1 MEENA
6 NFLHLSGV
14 LTDNPVY
21 GHEVFGEK
29 FYYATLSVPRL
40 SGAEDLLPITVSERL
55 MDGEPLT
62 IGSKLAL
69 DGQLRSYNKVI
80 EGAGR
85 LLITGFAQ
93 HLVDPDSDE
102 NPNQVQLTGALCKL
116 PSYRTTPFGR
126 EIADLMLAVNRAYGK
141 SDYIP
146 CITWGRTARF
156 ASHLKVGDKVTLLGR
171 FQSRA
176 YQKQLPDGTVI
187 GKTAYEVSVGRL
199 TMAEQPA
206 TAEHE
211 EHEDQPEQAMRP
223 MQPMQ
228 RTGYIIHPAETH
240 VVETL
245 VQPSTPVQVNPFS
258 TPTT

>member
-1 MEENA
+1 MEELGNY
-6 NFLHLSGV
+6 LRLSGM
-14 LTDNPVY
+14 LMDEPVY

-40 SGAEDLLPITVSERL
+40 SGAEDLLPITLSERL
-55 MDGEPLT
+55 MDGDNLHIGQPLT
-62 IGSKLAL
+62 FE
-69 DGQLRSYNKVI
+69 GQLRSYNKVI

-93 HLVDPDSDE
+93 RILPSGGDE

-156 ASHLKVGDKVTLLGR
+156 ASHLKVGDRVTLLGR

-176 YQKQLPDGTVI
+176 YQKQLADGTVV
-187 GKTAYEVSVGRL
+187 GKMAYEVSVGRL
-199 TMAEQPA
+199 TMAQDAVQPA
-206 TAEHE
+206 PFTIRTARM
-211 EHEDQPEQAMRP
+211 EDPVP
-223 MQPMQ
+223 MEA
-228 RTGYIIHPAETH
+228 H
-240 VVETL
+240 
-245 VQPSTPVQVNPFS
+245 STPQ
-258 TPTT
+258 

>member
-1 MEENA
+1 MEELGNY
-6 NFLHLSGV
+6 LRLSGM
-14 LTDNPVY
+14 LMDEPVY

-40 SGAEDLLPITVSERL
+40 SGAEDLLPITLSERL
-55 MDGEPLT
+55 MDGDSLHIGLPLT
-62 IGSKLAL
+62 FE
-69 DGQLRSYNKVI
+69 GQLRSYNKVI

-93 HLVDPDSDE
+93 RILPSGGDE

-156 ASHLKVGDKVTLLGR
+156 ASHLKVGDRVTLLGR

-176 YQKQLPDGTVI
+176 YQKQLADGTVV
-187 GKTAYEVSVGRL
+187 GKMAYEVSVGRL
-199 TMAEQPA
+199 TMAQDTVQPA
-206 TAEHE
+206 PFVIRTAHA
-211 EHEDQPEQAMRP
+211 EDPVP
-223 MQPMQ
+223 MEA
-228 RTGYIIHPAETH
+228 R
-240 VVETL
+240 
-245 VQPSTPVQVNPFS
+245 STPQ
-258 TPTT
+258 

>member
-1 MEENA
+1 MDDVGNY
-6 NFLHLSGV
+6 LHLTGTICQEPS
-14 LTDNPVY
+14 Y
-21 GHEVFGEK
+21 GHEVFGEH

-55 MDGEPLT
+55 MAE
-62 IGSKLAL
+62 GSLAL
-69 DGQLRSYNKVI
+69 GVQVSVEGQLRSYNKVV

-93 HLVDPDSDE
+93 HLMQPDESV
-102 NPNQVQLTGALCKL
+102 NPNQVQLIGALCKP

-156 ASHLKVGDKVTLLGR
+156 ASHLKVGDKVKIMGR

-176 YQKQLPDGTVI
+176 YQKQLPDGEI
-187 GKTAYEVSVGRL
+187 LNKMAYEVSVGRL
-199 TMAEQPA
+199 TMADGQALRREESLPLEHQPG
-206 TAEHE
+206 
-211 EHEDQPEQAMRP
+211 
-223 MQPMQ
+223 
-228 RTGYIIHPAETH
+228 GYFMGER
-240 VVETL
+240 
-245 VQPSTPVQVNPFS
+245 Q
-258 TPTT
+258 